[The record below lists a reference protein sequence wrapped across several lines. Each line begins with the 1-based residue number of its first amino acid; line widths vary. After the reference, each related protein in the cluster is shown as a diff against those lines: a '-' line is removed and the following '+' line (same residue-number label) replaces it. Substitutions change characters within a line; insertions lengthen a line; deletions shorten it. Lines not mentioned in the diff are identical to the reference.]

1 MSGLS
6 KLTVLF
12 VEDEE
17 DLRNALESAIG
28 DEFAKFITA
37 RDGDDG
43 LKKFKKYKPDIVVT
57 DIMMPVVDGLVMSK
71 EIKHISKQTPIIIL
85 SAFSEKER
93 LLEAIDV
100 GIDKYLIKPI
110 DPDQLMK
117 TLQLVS
123 KEMLDQTDVVDLGGV
138 YQFDK
143 SKRVLIKEG
152 QTIFLTKKELLFISI
167 LVKNL
172 GVFVLH
178 EEIKKYVWTNKKV
191 TDSAIRTFIKRVREK
206 TDKEFIK
213 IFRGL
218 VIRSIRKNDHVIVLT
233 LFAIFKIFLN
243 FFI

>member
-17 DLRNALESAIG
+17 YLREALHKVMA
-28 DEFAKFITA
+28 DEFAKCILA
-37 RDGDDG
+37 RDGEDG
-43 LKKFKKYKPDIVVT
+43 LKKFKKYKPDIVIT
-57 DIMMPVVDGLVMSK
+57 DIMMPIMDGLSMAK
-71 EIKHISKQTPIIIL
+71 EIKNLSKQTPIVIF
-85 SAFSEKER
+85 SAFSEKEK

-110 DPDQLMK
+110 DPDELLK
-117 TLQLVS
+117 TLHLLS
-123 KEMLDQTDVVDLGGV
+123 KELFDENDLVELGSG

-143 SKRVLIKEG
+143 NRRVLVKEG
-152 QTIFLTKKELLFISI
+152 ETIFLTKKELLFISI

-178 EEIKKYVWTNKKV
+178 DEIKKHVWTNKKV

-206 TDKEFIK
+206 TDKDFIK
-213 IFRGL
+213 NIPGL
-218 VIRSIRKNDHVIVLT
+218 GY
-233 LFAIFKIFLN
+233 KIN
-243 FFI
+243 TQER

>member
-1 MSGLS
+1 MSGLT

-12 VEDEE
+12 VEDEQ

-28 DEFAKFITA
+28 DEFSKFIVA

-43 LKKFKKYKPDIVVT
+43 LKKFKKYKPDIVIT
-57 DIMMPVVDGLVMSK
+57 DIMMPVMNGLEMAK
-71 EIKHISKQTPIIIL
+71 EIKHISRQTPIVVL

-93 LLEAIDV
+93 LLKAIDV

-110 DPDQLMK
+110 DPDVL
-117 TLQLVS
+117 LRALNLLA
-123 KEMLDQTDVVDLGGV
+123 KELFEQNDVIELGFG

-143 SKRVLIKEG
+143 NRRVLVKDG
-152 QTIFLTKKELLFISI
+152 KTIFLTKKELLFISI

-178 EEIKKYVWTNKKV
+178 DEIKKYVWTNKKV

-206 TDKEFIK
+206 TDKDFIK
-213 IFRGL
+213 NIPGL
-218 VIRSIRKNDHVIVLT
+218 GY
-233 LFAIFKIFLN
+233 KIKTEEL
-243 FFI
+243 

>member
-17 DLRNALESAIG
+17 DLREALESAIG
-28 DEFAKFITA
+28 DEFAKFIVA

-43 LKKFKKYKPDIVVT
+43 LKKFKKYKPDIVIT
-57 DIMMPVVDGLVMSK
+57 DIMMPVMDGLMMAK
-71 EIKHISKQTPIIIL
+71 EIKHISRQTPVVIL

-110 DPDQLMK
+110 DPDELLK
-117 TLQLVS
+117 TLKLVS
-123 KEMLDQTDVVDLGGV
+123 KEMLSQSDIIELGFG

-143 SKRVLIKEG
+143 SRRVLVKEEK
-152 QTIFLTKKELLFISI
+152 TIFLTKKELLFISV

-213 IFRGL
+213 NIPGL
-218 VIRSIRKNDHVIVLT
+218 GY
-233 LFAIFKIFLN
+233 KIN
-243 FFI
+243 TQER

>member
-1 MSGLS
+1 MSDLS

-12 VEDEE
+12 VEDEQ
-17 DLRNALESAIG
+17 DIRDALEGAIG
-28 DEFAKFITA
+28 DEFTKFIVA
-37 RDGDDG
+37 RDGEDG
-43 LKKFKKYKPDIVVT
+43 LKKFKKYKPDIVIA
-57 DIMMPVVDGLVMSK
+57 DIMMPVMDGLMMSK
-71 EIKHISKQTPIIIL
+71 QIKHLSRQTPIVIL

-93 LLEAIDV
+93 LLGAIDA

-110 DPDQLMK
+110 DPDELLK
-117 TLQLVS
+117 TLKIIS
-123 KEMLDQTDVVDLGGV
+123 KELLAHNDVVDLGLE

-143 SKRVLIKEG
+143 NRRVLVKEG
-152 QTIFLTKKELLFISI
+152 TTIFLTKKELLFISI

-213 IFRGL
+213 NIPGL
-218 VIRSIRKNDHVIVLT
+218 GY
-233 LFAIFKIFLN
+233 KIN
-243 FFI
+243 TQER

>member
-1 MSGLS
+1 MSELS

-12 VEDEE
+12 VEDEQ
-17 DLRNALESAIG
+17 DLREALEGAIG
-28 DEFAKFITA
+28 DEFAKFIVA

-43 LKKFKKYKPDIVVT
+43 LKKFKKYKPDIVIT
-57 DIMMPVVDGLVMSK
+57 DIMMPVIDGLSMAQ
-71 EIKHISKQTPIIIL
+71 EIKHMSKQTPIVIL

-93 LLEAIDV
+93 LLSAIDV

-110 DPDQLMK
+110 DPDELLK
-117 TLQLVS
+117 TLKLISQELLLHNDLV
-123 KEMLDQTDVVDLGGV
+123 ELGFG

-143 SKRVLIKEG
+143 SRRVLVKEEK
-152 QTIFLTKKELLFISI
+152 TIFLTKKELLFISV

-178 EEIKKYVWTNKKV
+178 DEIKKYVWTNKKV

-213 IFRGL
+213 NIPGL
-218 VIRSIRKNDHVIVLT
+218 GY
-233 LFAIFKIFLN
+233 KIN
-243 FFI
+243 TEEA